1 MTALCNILPVK
12 IITSNKQT
20 SLCKESV
27 SSHHCHM
34 KLLVYDLME
43 CALNTAGNFL
53 FRHYEE
59 NSLGTHYPV
68 TAQPLTPQPSGPGH
82 QH

>member
-1 MTALCNILPVK
+1 
-12 IITSNKQT
+12 
-20 SLCKESV
+20 
-27 SSHHCHM
+27 
-34 KLLVYDLME
+34 ME